1 MAEWCDGLLQSAN
14 LDMVLGLRSALLDV
28 ADSVEDLQAVIAED
42 NEDVLLPLNLKLGT
56 RRRVA
61 AVLSKLENTEVS
73 SYTAPDV
80 GFAAGID
87 AAGAAGCSST
97 AGAAFASNA
106 AGEVSLKTETAA
118 ARRRRQRR
126 ANCKA
131 VKDGSDDVKKWCTAE
146 IECWTRETVRLAN
159 ASAKEVLERG
169 SSKELCIAARSAV
182 VEQSWQTAVRFLPDK
197 LHAGLKEILHEM

>member
-1 MAEWCDGLLQSAN
+1 MP
-14 LDMVLGLRSALLDV
+14 GLRSPLLDV
-28 ADSVEDLQAVIAED
+28 ADSVEDLQALTAADI
-42 NEDVLLPLNLKLGT
+42 EDVLLPPNLKFCT
-56 RRRVA
+56 RRRGP

-126 ANCKA
+126 ASGKA
-131 VKDGSDDVKKWCTAE
+131 VKDGSDEAKKWCTAE
-146 IECWTRETVRLAN
+146 LECWTLETVRLAN
-159 ASAKEVLERG
+159 ASA
-169 SSKELCIAARSAV
+169 
-182 VEQSWQTAVRFLPDK
+182 
-197 LHAGLKEILHEM
+197 

>member
-1 MAEWCDGLLQSAN
+1 MSDWCDALLLACT
-14 LDMVLGLRSALLDV
+14 LGDVPGLRGALLEV
-28 ADSVEDLQAVIAED
+28 ADCP
-42 NEDVLLPLNLKLGT
+42 EDVRALTPDDVDTLLAPLNLKLGT

-61 AVLSKLENTEVS
+61 AKL
-73 SYTAPDV
+73 V
-80 GFAAGID
+80 GFAAGVD

-97 AGAAFASNA
+97 AGAAIASNA
-106 AGEVSLKTETAA
+106 AGEASPLKSETAA

-126 ANCKA
+126 ASGKV

-159 ASAKEVLERG
+159 TTAKEELERE
-169 SSKELCIAARSAV
+169 SSKELCIAARLAV
-182 VEQSWQTAVRFLPDK
+182 VEQSWQTVVRLLPDK